1 MALERLTRIS
11 GAGISS
17 ELSISF
23 VNGLTVGGGVLTATT
38 VNAEIDSITLDTNS
52 SGILVTGIATAT
64 SFVKESG
71 TSSQFLKA
79 DGTVDSNTYL
89 TAESDTLDNVT
100 SRGNFTSN
108 GISVG
113 VATASSFVKSGGT
126 SSQFLKADGTVDS
139 NTYLTSE
146 TFTAVGIQ
154 SGGVSIGN
162 ATALNFVGSGNTF
175 AVNGNTIDVSISGN
189 SLTVKEVASQGG
201 ATNTTV
207 SNVSEI
213 QFNNGGGFN
222 VTDEG
227 GGVAFVDLGSSFK
240 TWYIDGQNDLIAVG
254 EDSLEIVAGTGI
266 ALTTKSVSSGVGT
279 GLSKALTITATGG
292 GGGGSDSGLLS
303 LETDSGTT
311 NVIGSIIGSDDRY
324 QSYFTYWPSAPFA
337 PRDSYSGLS
346 SNEYYYPSSHTGSD
360 DANIEFSFR
369 IATGYQTLISGIST
383 VGLSTSNAFK
393 QRNQRSNSNSRR
405 LLFADGPTLGIP
417 ESTDLYNRNTNYQPV
432 NCQVMPIRNTGESDI
447 SVTVYYAY
455 HSYGGTWSG
464 SMVFSMVPEN
474 SSGTTYS
481 TVNSVTYTKEYT
493 GSTNYYANWNNP
505 NSGNVVITVPAGKT
519 ILVGIV
525 ETTYYISTFEGYRYS
540 AFTNLDDTFHNANI
554 QCDLRMLQ
562 TMAYA
567 NFYQMGWTD
576 AGWNSGNAYLVWN
589 MCGTLYGD
597 R

>member
-64 SFVKESG
+64 SFVKES
-71 TSSQFLKA
+71 
-79 DGTVDSNTYL
+79 
-89 TAESDTLDNVT
+89 
-100 SRGNFTSN
+100 
-108 GISVG
+108 
-113 VATASSFVKSGGT
+113 GT

-311 NVIGSIIGSDDRY
+311 NVIGCIIGSDDRY
-324 QSYFTYWPSAPFA
+324 QSSYHYWGNPPRA
-337 PRDSYSGLS
+337 PRDSYTGLS
-346 SNEYYYPSSHTGSD
+346 SNEYYYFPSSYTGSD

-369 IATGYQTLISGIST
+369 IAIGYQTLISGIST

-417 ESTDLYNRNTNYQPV
+417 EATDLYNRSTAYQPV

-455 HSYGGTWSG
+455 HSYGGAWNG

-493 GSTNYYANWNNP
+493 GSTSYYNSANNP

-525 ETTYYISTFEGYRYS
+525 ETTYYINSYEGYRYS

>member
-38 VNAEIDSITLDTNS
+38 VNAEIDSITFDTNS

-64 SFVKESG
+64 SFVKES
-71 TSSQFLKA
+71 
-79 DGTVDSNTYL
+79 
-89 TAESDTLDNVT
+89 
-100 SRGNFTSN
+100 
-108 GISVG
+108 
-113 VATASSFVKSGGT
+113 GT

-324 QSYFTYWPSAPFA
+324 QSSYHYWSNPPRA
-337 PRDSYSGLS
+337 PRDSYTGLG
-346 SNEYYYPSSHTGSD
+346 SNEYYYFPSSYTGSD

-417 ESTDLYNRNTNYQPV
+417 EATDLYNRNTGYQPV

-455 HSYGGTWSG
+455 HSYGGTYNG

-481 TVNSVTYTKEYT
+481 TVNSVTYTNEYT
-493 GSTNYYANWNNP
+493 GSTNYYNIVNTP

-525 ETTYYISTFEGYRYS
+525 ETTYYITSYEGYRYS